1 MRQLDQ
7 RAIDLI
13 KEFEG
18 LHRYDRKDGLI
29 HPYHDVAGY
38 PTIGYGHLLS
48 KEKNADLSQWP
59 PKSKSECEAD
69 LIVDLADAIE
79 AVEDTIADIV
89 VLSDLQFGALVS
101 WTFNLGSGSLRR
113 STMMKRVKAGAHD
126 EVPAQIRRWNKAGGK
141 VVSGL
146 VRRRQAEAQMYIDG
160 TAATFQPDT
169 GNLG

>member
-1 MRQLDQ
+1 LRQLDQ
-7 RAIDLI
+7 RAVDLI

-29 HPYHDVAGY
+29 HPYHDVVGY
-38 PTIGYGHLLS
+38 PTQGYGHLLS
-48 KEKNADLSQWP
+48 KEKWADLSQWP
-59 PKSKSECEAD
+59 PITKDKAEEN
-69 LIVDLADAIE
+69 LVEDLAETIR
-79 AVEDTIADIV
+79 AVEDTVADLV
-89 VLSDLQFGALVS
+89 ELSDLQFGALVS

-113 STMMKRVKAGAHD
+113 STMIKRVKAGLHA
-126 EVPAQIRRWNKAGGK
+126 EVPEQIRRWNRAGGK

-160 TAATFQPDT
+160 SLKEFQPDT